1 MIYRVK
7 YHPTSILITGAAG
20 GIGAALARVYAA
32 PGMHLFLGDV
42 NAAGLAVL
50 TEECQARGAEAQG
63 TEVDVTDKT
72 AMAAWIEAA
81 HAIQPLDLVIVLA
94 GVSYGAADREETPE
108 ETRRTFAINLDG
120 MLNTIEPVLPLF
132 RQRRRGQLALM
143 SSHGASRGFPIAP
156 SYSAT
161 KAAIR
166 VYGEGLQ
173 AWLKRENIFVT
184 VIIPGFVQTPM
195 TDANDFMMPFRLSA
209 PRAAA
214 IIQRGLARGRPRI
227 CFPKPINVAVYLMS
241 LLPRAWVDRLVAL
254 KKSS

>member
-1 MIYRVK
+1 MVRRQK
-7 YHPTSILITGAAG
+7 FHPTSVLITGAAG

-42 NAAGLAVL
+42 HTAGLEAI
-50 TEECQARGAEAQG
+50 TAECRARGAETQW
-63 TEVDVTDKT
+63 TEVDVTNKT
-72 AMAAWIEAA
+72 AMAAWIKAA
-81 HAIQPLDLVIVLA
+81 DNIKLLDLVIMLA
-94 GVSYGAADREETPE
+94 GVAYGSADQEETSE
-108 ETRRTFAINLDG
+108 QTRRTFAINLEG

-132 RQRRRGQLALM
+132 RQRQRGQLALM

-195 TDANDFMMPFRLSA
+195 TDANDFMMPFRVSA
-209 PRAAA
+209 AKAAA
-214 IIQRGLARGRPRI
+214 IIQQGLARGRTRI
-227 CFPKPINVAVYLMS
+227 CFPRPINAAVYLMS

-254 KKSS
+254 K

>member
-1 MIYRVK
+1 MMYRAK
-7 YHPTSILITGAAG
+7 LHPHSILITGAAG

-32 PGMHLFLGDV
+32 PGVHLFLGDT
-42 NAAGLAVL
+42 NAGGLAAL
-50 TEECQARGAEAQG
+50 TEECRARGADAQG
-63 TEVDVTDKT
+63 TEADVTDKT
-72 AMAAWIEAA
+72 AMAAWIKAA
-81 HAIQPLDLVIVLA
+81 DNIKPLDLVVMLA
-94 GVSYGAADREETPE
+94 GVTYGTADREETPD

-143 SSHGASRGFPIAP
+143 SSHGACRGFPIAP

-173 AWLKRENIFVT
+173 ARLKRENIHVS

-195 TDANDFMMPFRLSA
+195 TDANDFMMPFRVSA
-209 PRAAA
+209 PRAAK
-214 IIQRGLARGRPRI
+214 IIQRGLARARPRI
-227 CFPKPINVAVYLMS
+227 CFPWPINAAVYLMS
-241 LLPRAWVDRLVAL
+241 LLPRTWVDRLVAL
-254 KKSS
+254 K